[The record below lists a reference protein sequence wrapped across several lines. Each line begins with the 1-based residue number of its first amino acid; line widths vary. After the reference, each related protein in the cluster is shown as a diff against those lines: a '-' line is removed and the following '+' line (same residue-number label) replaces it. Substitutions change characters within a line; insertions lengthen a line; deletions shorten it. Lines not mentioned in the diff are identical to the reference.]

1 MNKTFTTP
9 KGVAYF
15 PYISQP
21 DTKFDE
27 AGVYKVNL
35 CVPKEDAEP
44 VIKLINAEIVSGIK
58 GLMEKSKKKVKQAP
72 VPYSDE
78 IDEDTG
84 QPTGNVI
91 IKFKSKAAWKP
102 AVFDS
107 KGTMMTSHNIYGGSI
122 IKVNGSIAFYSSP
135 SIGAG
140 VTLRLRAVQ
149 IIEYVEGADGATKF
163 GFDSEDGFTVEEP
176 VAENEAPVSAPA
188 PAVTQNPAPATAQ
201 IVELVEV
208 EKPTPAPVA
217 PKVEKPAPVAEE
229 PKAAPVSDSSTSA
242 LADEITALMAEVAD
256 DG

>member
-1 MNKTFTTP
+1 MNKTFTP

-35 CVPKEDAEP
+35 CVPRADAEP
-44 VIKLINAEIVSGIK
+44 IIKLINAEIVSGIK
-58 GLMEKSKKKVKQAP
+58 GLMEKSKKEIKQAP

-84 QPTGNVI
+84 QPTGNVV

-107 KGTMMTSHNIYGGSI
+107 KGNMMTSHNIYGGSV

-140 VTLRLRAVQ
+140 ATLRLRAVQ
-149 IIEYVEGADGATKF
+149 IIEYVEGAEGATKF

-176 VAENEAPVSAPA
+176 VAESEAPASAAAPMVVETPAPA
-188 PAVTQNPAPATAQ
+188 PKYSADKGQTVST
-201 IVELVEV
+201 V
-208 EKPTPAPVA
+208 
-217 PKVEKPAPVAEE
+217 PVAEE
-229 PKAAPVSDSSTSA
+229 PKAAPAVDSSASA

-256 DG
+256 DD